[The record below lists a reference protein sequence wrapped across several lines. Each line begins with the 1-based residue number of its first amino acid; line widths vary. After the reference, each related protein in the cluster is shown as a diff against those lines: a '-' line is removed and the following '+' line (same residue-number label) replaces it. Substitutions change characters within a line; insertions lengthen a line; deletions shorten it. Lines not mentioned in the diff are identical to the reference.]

1 VLGVRLS
8 IIAAATWATALG
20 LIVTRT
26 VRAQEIVPGVR
37 IRSWVAPPGEWHT
50 GTLVRYGTDSVVI
63 QRCPECATDAQS
75 WAHITRVEVSEGRSW
90 SGRHMAIGAL
100 VGGALAALIAK
111 RSVDRDLA
119 RCQDGPCAIGVI
131 AIPVAG
137 ILGAVSGIALG
148 ALWRAESW
156 REVYG
161 TEGAP
166 ARE

>member
-1 VLGVRLS
+1 MLGVRFS
-8 IIAAATWATALG
+8 TIAAATWATALG
-20 LIVTRT
+20 LILTRT
-26 VRAQEIVPGVR
+26 VHAQEIVPGVR
-37 IRSWVAPPGEWHT
+37 IRSWIAPPGEWHT

-75 WAHITRVEVSEGRSW
+75 WARITRVEVSEGRSW

-100 VGGALAALIAK
+100 VAGALAALIAK

-119 RCQDGPCAIGVI
+119 RCQDGPCGLEVI
-131 AIPVAG
+131 EIPIAG
-137 ILGAVSGIALG
+137 ILGAISGTAVG

-156 REVYG
+156 REVYS
-161 TEGAP
+161 TERAP